1 MLNNLNDNILD
12 SESILDTKLQ
22 LCKNNKKRQDV
33 FIAWYFFK
41 LLFIY
46 LFVLKMERND
56 CPCFAVIFHCG
67 ANRILMLI
75 NVIRRLSVAI

>member
-12 SESILDTKLQ
+12 SESILDTKLK

-46 LFVLKMERND
+46 LFVLKMER
-56 CPCFAVIFHCG
+56 
-67 ANRILMLI
+67 
-75 NVIRRLSVAI
+75 LSVFRSYISLWSKSDPDANKRH